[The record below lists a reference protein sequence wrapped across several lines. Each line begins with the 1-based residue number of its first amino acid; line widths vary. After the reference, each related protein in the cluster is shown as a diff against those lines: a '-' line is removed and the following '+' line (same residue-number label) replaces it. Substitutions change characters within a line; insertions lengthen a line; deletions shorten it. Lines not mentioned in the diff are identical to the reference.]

1 MGILLVKTKAALEFP
16 ALSIFPVIRA
26 PFQAYVFLVYFA
38 VVIASAEALLV
49 ALSLPLASLNSN

>member
-1 MGILLVKTKAALEFP
+1 MKTKAALEFP